1 MKERET
7 STAEDA
13 EDSAKERRDFPSR
26 PLRKSLRPLRLNP
39 LRSLLATA

>member
-1 MKERET
+1 MKEREI

-26 PLRKSLRPLRLNP
+26 PLRLNP